1 MTSIIYNLS
10 MLKNKRNSLRLYKF
24 LRYTLFILIAVIIAG
39 SIFSL
44 FKGKK
49 SPEVLKSESPSEI
62 RGKKALYSDL
72 GRIRISTADKSG
84 GTLVV
89 FPVLEYNSEDK
100 AFEEELVQKKEAIRK
115 SIIDWF
121 SQKTVYELY
130 TMPENEVKKEVLTGI
145 NSILSLS
152 RIKRIYFKDFVIL
165 E

>member
-1 MTSIIYNLS
+1 MGKNTRKGLTLYIFLKYLLFALII
-10 MLKNKRNSLRLYKF
+10 
-24 LRYTLFILIAVIIAG
+24 IIIAG
-39 SIFSL
+39 SVFSL

-49 SPEVLKSESPSEI
+49 ADEVIRPKSPSEI

-72 GRIRISTADKSG
+72 GKLRIPTADKAG

-115 SIIDWF
+115 IIIDGF
-121 SQKTVYELY
+121 SKKTAYELY
-130 TMPENEVKKEVLTGI
+130 TMPETEVKKELLKDI
-145 NSILSLS
+145 NSILNLS

>member
-1 MTSIIYNLS
+1 MHKNNRKG
-10 MLKNKRNSLRLYKF
+10 LKLYKF
-24 LRYTLFILIAVIIAG
+24 LKYLLFAIILIIIAG
-39 SIFSL
+39 SVFSL
-44 FKGKK
+44 FKKK
-49 SPEVLKSESPSEI
+49 NTDEFLRLESPSEI

-72 GRIRISTADKSG
+72 GKLRISTADTTP

-100 AFEEELVQKKEAIRK
+100 AFEEELVQKKEDIRK
-115 SIIDWF
+115 SLIDWF

-130 TMPENEVKKEVLTGI
+130 TMPENEVKKEVLAEI
-145 NSILSLS
+145 NSILNLS

>member
-1 MTSIIYNLS
+1 MV
-10 MLKNKRNSLRLYKF
+10 KNKRKGLTLYIF
-24 LRYTLFILIAVIIAG
+24 LKYLLFALIVIIIAG
-39 SIFSL
+39 SVFSL

-49 SPEVLKSESPSEI
+49 TDEVVRPESPSEI

-72 GRIRISTADKSG
+72 GRLRIPTADKTP

-115 SIIDWF
+115 SLIDWF

-130 TMPENEVKKEVLTGI
+130 TMPENEVKKEVLAEI
-145 NSILSLS
+145 NSILNLS

>member
-1 MTSIIYNLS
+1 
-10 MLKNKRNSLRLYKF
+10 MLKNNRKSLKLYEF
-24 LRYTLFILIAVIIAG
+24 LKYVLFAIVLIIIVG
-39 SIFSL
+39 SVFSL
-44 FKGKK
+44 FKKK
-49 SPEVLKSESPSEI
+49 NTDEVLRSERPSEI

-72 GRIRISTADKSG
+72 GKLRISTADTTP

-100 AFEEELVQKKEAIRK
+100 AFEEELVQKKEDIRK

-130 TMPENEVKKEVLTGI
+130 TMPENEVKKEVLAEI
-145 NSILSLS
+145 NSILNLS
-152 RIKRIYFKDFVIL
+152 RIKRLYFKDFVIL

>member
-1 MTSIIYNLS
+1 
-10 MLKNKRNSLRLYKF
+10 MLKNNRKGLKLYKF
-24 LRYTLFILIAVIIAG
+24 LKYVLFAIVLIIIVG
-39 SIFSL
+39 SVFSL
-44 FKGKK
+44 FKKK
-49 SPEVLKSESPSEI
+49 NTGEVLKPESPSEI

-72 GRIRISTADKSG
+72 GRLRIPTADANS

-100 AFEEELVQKKEAIRK
+100 AFEEELVQKKEDIRK
-115 SIIDWF
+115 SLIDWF

-130 TMPENEVKKEVLTGI
+130 TMPENEVKKEVLAEI
-145 NSILSLS
+145 NSILNLS